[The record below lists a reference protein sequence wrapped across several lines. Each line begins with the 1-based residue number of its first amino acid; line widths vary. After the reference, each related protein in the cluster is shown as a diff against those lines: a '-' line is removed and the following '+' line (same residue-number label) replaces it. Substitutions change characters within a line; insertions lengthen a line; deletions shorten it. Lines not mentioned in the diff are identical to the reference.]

1 MTITLT
7 KADGAADLTGV
18 TKMSIGASWDTTGGG
33 AGGLVGWAKRMRGT
47 NIDAVAVLMDCDD
60 PVRLAGFDSLD
71 PAGNGSVVHSGDN
84 QTGHGDGDDERID
97 VVFATVPS
105 HISSIVFICAAFA
118 PGSSFDK
125 ASNVSFKVYDASDG
139 VPEQVADIW
148 PSLLGGGNAVAVA
161 KAVRVGASWTLEVIN
176 ARGTVR
182 QGDRASLMRFAM
194 GH

>member
-1 MTITLT
+1 MITLI
-7 KADGAADLTGV
+7 KGMEAADLSAV
-18 TKMSIGASWDTTGGG
+18 TTMSIGASWDTTGGG
-33 AGGLVGWAKRMRGT
+33 SGGVKGWLKRTRGT
-47 NIDAVAVLMDCDD
+47 DLDAVAILMQGSE
-60 PVRLAGFDSLD
+60 PVRMAGLDSLD
-71 PAGNGSVVHSGDN
+71 PVGNGSVVHSGDN

-97 VVFATVPS
+97 VVFANVPG
-105 HISSIVFICAAFA
+105 HVDAIIFVCAAFK

-139 VPEQVADIW
+139 VPGQVADIW

-161 KAVRVGASWTLEVIN
+161 KAVRTGASWTLEVIN